1 MKLLGNEVPTQEEF
15 DAVVNNIDTF
25 KKDTVSVLESQG
37 TAVVHISSILENH
50 KKSLLVFAG
59 VTAFNLVLS
68 TAAIV
73 MQFL

>member
-15 DAVVNNIDTF
+15 DAVVNNMDTF

-37 TAVVHISSILENH
+37 AAVVHISSILENH

-73 MQFL
+73 MQLL